1 MTHLINSVQPEFL
14 LMTYLTIFI
23 VRKTCV
29 DLGTFLK
36 AETELISVAVV
47 ENEQKVLF
55 HVFFSVNIFF
65 FRY

>member
-1 MTHLINSVQPEFL
+1 MCRSW
-14 LMTYLTIFI
+14 
-23 VRKTCV
+23 
-29 DLGTFLK
+29 DLSSENQNLEETGQ